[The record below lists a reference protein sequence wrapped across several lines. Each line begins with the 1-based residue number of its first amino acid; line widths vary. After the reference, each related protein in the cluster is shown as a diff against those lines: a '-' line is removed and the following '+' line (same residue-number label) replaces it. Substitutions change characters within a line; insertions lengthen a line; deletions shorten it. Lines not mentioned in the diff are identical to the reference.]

1 MKKTHF
7 LSLALIVSI
16 LLFSCQ
22 QDNIADEVVLNTKNQ
37 TSQNKNGHICLEKF
51 PPSLKGKASKGSVLQ
66 QYIWTPGQTI
76 RVKFLNGDSFL
87 QQKVIQY
94 ASEWMNYANL
104 KFAFVP
110 AYEDADIKINF
121 DSSNT
126 SWSYYGNSSQSIAQN
141 SASMN
146 FGWFNAS
153 TPDSEFSRTT
163 IHEFGHA
170 IGMVH
175 EHQQPNVDI
184 PWNKPAVYAY
194 FGGYP
199 NFWNAQ
205 QVDNNIFNRFNSFE
219 TNSSGYDKASIMHY
233 FFPDGLTT
241 DGSTFT
247 QNNVLSP
254 TDKSFIGQVY
264 PFSIGTTKSILYPNE
279 ILYANEYL
287 TSPNGRFICI
297 MQGDGNLVV
306 YQDGFIPLWSSN
318 THGTPSD
325 RCIMQG
331 DGNLVLYSANFTP
344 YWDIKWQSPGAYAV
358 MQDDGNFVV
367 YNNGVAIWS
376 WMSGL
381 LF

>member
-7 LSLALIVSI
+7 LSLALMV
-16 LLFSCQ
+16 LMLWSCQ
-22 QDNIADEVVLNTKNQ
+22 QDNIIDETISNSNEQLT
-37 TSQNKNGHICLEKF
+37 QNKNGHICLEKY
-51 PPSLKGKASKGSVLQ
+51 PPSLTGKEQKGSVLK
-66 QYIWTPGQTI
+66 QYLWTSGQTI
-76 RVKFLNGDSFL
+76 RVKFLNGDGFL
-87 QQKVIQY
+87 QQKVIQF
-94 ASEWMNYANL
+94 ASEWMTHANL
-104 KFAFVP
+104 KFVFVP
-110 AYEDADIKINF
+110 ASENADIKINF
-121 DSSNT
+121 DNSNA
-126 SWSYYGNSSQSIAQN
+126 SWSYYGNYCQNIAQN

-146 FGWFNAS
+146 FGWFDSS
-153 TPDSEFSRTT
+153 TSDSEFSRTT

-175 EHQQPNVDI
+175 EHQQPNVNI

-194 FGGYP
+194 FGGSP
-199 NFWNAQ
+199 NFWSTQ
-205 QVDNNIFNRFNSFE
+205 MVDDNIFNRFSPAE

-233 FFPDGLTT
+233 FFPNGLTT

-247 QNNVLSP
+247 QNDVLSP
-254 TDKSFIGQVY
+254 IDKSFIGQVY
-264 PFSIGTTKSILYPNE
+264 PFPVVTTKSILNANE
-279 ILYANEYL
+279 ALYANEYL

-318 THGTPSD
+318 TAGTPAD

-331 DGNLVLYSANFTP
+331 DGNLVLYSASFSA
-344 YWDIKWQSPGAYAV
+344 YWSIGWQSPGAYVA
-358 MQDDGNFVV
+358 MQDDGNLVV

-381 LF
+381 IF